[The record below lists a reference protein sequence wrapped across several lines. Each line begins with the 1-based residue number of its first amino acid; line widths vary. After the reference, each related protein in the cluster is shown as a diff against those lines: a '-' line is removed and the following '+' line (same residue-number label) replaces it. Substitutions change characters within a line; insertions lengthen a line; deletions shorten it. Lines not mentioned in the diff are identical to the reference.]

1 MLASHL
7 IRTKKFS
14 DVLFGGCGYIPS
26 IGKQSRRGRIHT
38 TSRFQTHAEYA
49 FTNTAHDLF

>member
-7 IRTKKFS
+7 IRQKNFT

-26 IGKQSRRGRIHT
+26 IGMQFRL
-38 TSRFQTHAEYA
+38 
-49 FTNTAHDLF
+49 DLNHLHGCQFCMFEV